1 MIETSR
7 MRLKKA
13 TPEDAET
20 LKDWWNNGELMASVG
35 FKDGLEVSLEDVKK
49 RLKRDD
55 HVIMIAYDKE
65 TDEPIGEFSY
75 GEFDMEAGTLR
86 ISMKIAN
93 LDYQG
98 KGYGKEGLKA
108 FLFYLF
114 ESYALEA
121 VLVDTFTENTGARK
135 LYEQFG
141 AEKASIEKD
150 YWTNPEGESYDVIF
164 YRIPSEN
171 FYERLQESETA

>member
-13 TPEDAET
+13 TPEDAKT
-20 LKDWWNNGELMASVG
+20 LKDWWNNGELMVSVG
-35 FKDGLEVSLEDVKK
+35 FKNGLGVSLEDVEK

-55 HVIMIAYDKE
+55 HVIMVAFDKE
-65 TDEPIGEFSY
+65 TGEPIGEFSY
-75 GEFDMEAGTLR
+75 GQMDMDAGTLR
-86 ISMKIAN
+86 IGMKIAN

-98 KGYGKEGLKA
+98 KGYGKEGLRA

-121 VLVDTFTENTGARK
+121 IHADTFTENTRARK

-141 AEKASIEKD
+141 AKKESIEKG
-150 YWTNPEGESYDVIF
+150 YWTNPEGVAYDVIF
-164 YRIPSEN
+164 YRIPSEA
-171 FYERLQESETA
+171 FYERLEHSNNE